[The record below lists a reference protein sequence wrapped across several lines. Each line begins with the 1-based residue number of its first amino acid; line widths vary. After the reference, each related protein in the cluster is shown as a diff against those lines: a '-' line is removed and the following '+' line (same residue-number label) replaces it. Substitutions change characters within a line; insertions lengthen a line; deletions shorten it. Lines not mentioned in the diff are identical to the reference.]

1 MRETL
6 LAAPLTRK
14 EYVLSRKSP
23 GAAIGL
29 FAALGRVEVGPD
41 NIACVR

>member
-14 EYVLSRKSP
+14 EYVLRKSP
-23 GAAIGL
+23 GAAIRPL
-29 FAALGRVEVGPD
+29 RESLERADEV
-41 NIACVR
+41 IE